1 MVCDVSVV
9 LKVDDKILYFNSG
22 CCSFDN
28 GAITGLEI
36 IEEKIQL
43 IKWKAGEDKTVKREE
58 SLSKLFELLG

>member
-1 MVCDVSVV
+1 M
-9 LKVDDKILYFNSG
+9 ILILG